1 LKHTPLAP
9 KGTTFKWEDNTHIP
23 RKPVVKGKVDKNKL
37 VFEVVDTNG
46 NYHERFFHRFDEQR
60 WGNTRWVSDA
70 NKWRSQTI
78 RRLFKYDPD
87 FKTNEVREKWSQE
100 EVSFFKANVL
110 NKVKKLGRSLI
121 ADDWKELADMH
132 NKQFSGIHGLMGE
145 TQTGR
150 HGLRTA
156 TGLRTKY
163 KRFPEVVEEVAELV
177 AEATGSIEDD
187 SDERKIKAE
196 EYE

>member
-1 LKHTPLAP
+1 MKHTPLAP

-23 RKPVVKGKVDKNKL
+23 RKPVVKGKVEKTKL
-37 VFEVVDTNG
+37 LFEVIDTNG
-46 NYHERFFHRFDEQR
+46 NYHERFFHKFDEQR

-100 EVSFFKANVL
+100 ELNIFKANVL
-110 NKVKKLGRSLI
+110 YMVKRLGRSLI
-121 ADDWKELADMH
+121 SDDWKELADKH
-132 NKQFSGIHGLMGE
+132 NERFFDINEMMGG
-145 TQTGR
+145 TYKSR

-163 KRFPEVVEEVAELV
+163 KRFPDLVEEVAELV
-177 AEATGSIEDD
+177 AETTGLVKED
-187 SDERKIKAE
+187 SDEKKIKAE